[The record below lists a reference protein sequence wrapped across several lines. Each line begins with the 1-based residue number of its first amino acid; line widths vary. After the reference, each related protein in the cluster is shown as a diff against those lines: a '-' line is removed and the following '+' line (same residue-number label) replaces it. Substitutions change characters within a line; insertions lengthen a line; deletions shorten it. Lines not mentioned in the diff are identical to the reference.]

1 MPVLV
6 LVNATAGTALRS
18 GRPDLADLIRNGL
31 RARGVTANVRLAPGS
46 EIAGLA
52 HAFVRDAGKSD
63 GGRQRL
69 LVVGGG
75 DGTVGSV
82 ASVLTGSDVALGI
95 LPLGTLNHFA
105 KDLGFPTDLDAAMD
119 VIASGEV
126 RTVDVAEVNGR
137 IFVNNSSIGLYPFL
151 VTRREAGQR
160 RWGLS
165 KLRAMGPALLAALR
179 ISFWQTV
186 TISAGERRELQTPC
200 VFVGNNFYDLAALG
214 RRADLSAGELCVYV
228 VKPQTRLGLLLLPF
242 KIAFELTDP
251 AHDIE
256 LFRLGSLEIRSR
268 HRQMRVA
275 ADGEVL
281 SLPTPLRYSIRPA
294 SLRVV
299 VPAAGQA
306 APPNG

>member
-6 LVNATAGTALRS
+6 LINAMAGTALRS
-18 GRPDLADLIRNGL
+18 GRPDLTDLIRNGL
-31 RARGVTANVRLAPGS
+31 RDRGVTAEVRLAPGS
-46 EIAGLA
+46 EITGLA
-52 HAFVRDAGKSD
+52 QAFVRDIGESVDRKQS
-63 GGRQRL
+63 L

-82 ASVLTGSDVALGI
+82 ASVLAGSDVALGI

-105 KDLGFPTDLDAAMD
+105 KDLGLPTELNAAMD

-151 VTRREAGQR
+151 VARREAEQR

-165 KLRAMGPALLAALR
+165 KLGAMGRALLAALR

-214 RRADLSAGELCVYV
+214 RRADVSAGELCVYV
-228 VKPQTRLGLLLLPF
+228 VKPQTRLGLLLLPW
-242 KIAFELTDP
+242 KIIFELTDP
-251 AHDIE
+251 ARDVE

-294 SLRVV
+294 FLHVV
-299 VPAAGQA
+299 VPAARQA
-306 APPNG
+306 APANA